1 MGLLYSLLCIIYYCS
16 LFSYTCSY
24 SILQDLVDDE
34 EFGRILELRA
44 RETRLRSELTAI
56 REKLLLL
63 KSGGK
68 SSEASVTAPSPSAS
82 IGDADTPVD
91 LDSLREK
98 KRAFKESLQS
108 VRQALE
114 HINRARDARRR
125 QMGRAGF
132 SRSSPTRTSLSASSA
147 SEASSKRTTQQTSS
161 TDGVA
166 TNNVAATAA
175 SDVDLSFASVSA
187 IGANWSGIS
196 SFPMDLMASADGKRR
211 APAPAAAVDPNASS
225 ALAKRPSRLKQA
237 VSSVINVL
245 LFRRP
250 STPLADKAS
259 LVQTSSQSASSVASS
274 ANSSLRI
281 KDNGVPRIGS
291 RLPILT
297 VSSMHISNR

>member
-1 MGLLYSLLCIIYYCS
+1 MHNQLVLVYHS
-16 LFSYTCSY
+16 T
-24 SILQDLVDDE
+24 LQDLVDDE

-56 REKLLLL
+56 REQLLLL
-63 KSGGK
+63 KSGAK
-68 SSEASVTAPSPSAS
+68 SSEASVIAPSPSAS

-91 LDSLREK
+91 VDSLRER

-132 SRSSPTRTSLSASSA
+132 SRSSPSRTSLSLSASST
-147 SEASSKRTTQQTSS
+147 SEASSKRTAQQLSSS
-161 TDGVA
+161 TDGVSVETTA
-166 TNNVAATAA
+166 NNVAAAA
-175 SDVDLSFASVSA
+175 AAAGDVDLSFASVSA

-211 APAPAAAVDPNASS
+211 APAPAAAVDPNASASS

-250 STPLADKAS
+250 STPLADRAS
-259 LVQTSSQSASSVASS
+259 LVQTPSQSVSASSSVASS
-274 ANSSLRI
+274 AHSSLRI
-281 KDNGVPRIGS
+281 KHNGVYRIGS
-291 RLPILT
+291 RLLF
-297 VSSMHISNR
+297 HCFFYAYF